1 MIFVSSIRSGFS
13 VFICLTLYSLRWH
26 CILIFDYEFVVCHQ
40 NLEYKL
46 ARIDASVYQLF
57 VFYFASFL
65 LHYMI
70 YNIQF
75 SRSLPP
81 LVLILPFSLILNN
94 TTGVKSKGVFPC
106 QQFTCGALLWLS
118 PFSFMIAS
126 TKHTG
131 VTFCG
136 FCCFF
141 LSRIAF
147 NSFFYLWYIVV

>member
-1 MIFVSSIRSGFS
+1 MIFVSTIRSGFS

-57 VFYFASFL
+57 VFNFASFL

-75 SRSLPP
+75 SRSLPHSSWSC
-81 LVLILPFSLILNN
+81 LSVW
-94 TTGVKSKGVFPC
+94 VFPC